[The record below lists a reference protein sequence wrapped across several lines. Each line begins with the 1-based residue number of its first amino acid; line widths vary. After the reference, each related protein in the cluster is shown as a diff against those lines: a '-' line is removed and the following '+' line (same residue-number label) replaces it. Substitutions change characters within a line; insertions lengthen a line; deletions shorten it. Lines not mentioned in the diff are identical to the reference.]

1 MNIPQ
6 QINSIGRLD
15 ENIGIKHFKLFFRF
29 IKHNRIILTME
40 LEKISN
46 LLNEAIDS
54 RSVTRKWNNVNGYQN
69 PHYIVG
75 NEIIYSAEV
84 LKSNLCD
91 FNDA

>member
-1 MNIPQ
+1 MSWNKHRSEITAQPKFNI
-6 QINSIGRLD
+6 
-15 ENIGIKHFKLFFRF
+15 
-29 IKHNRIILTME
+29 
-40 LEKISN
+40 
-46 LLNEAIDS
+46 
-54 RSVTRKWNNVNGYQN
+54 TRKWNNVNGYQN